1 MLSFVLLINKSIS
14 PSATLLLFYFATM
27 LTIRINKYLSE
38 NGYCSRREADRLI
51 ELGQVFINN
60 KRAKLGDKVSEND
73 DVRVHGRDKKKPPE
87 KIYIMLN
94 KPAGVIVTTDQ
105 SKKDN
110 VIDFI
115 NIQERVFPVGRL
127 DVKSE
132 GLLLLTNDGVL
143 ANRLMHPKY
152 EHEKEYVVLV
162 DRPLDMKDI
171 KRLQTGVD
179 LDDGITLPA
188 KVRKMDD
195 NRFAIILRE
204 GRNRQIR
211 RMCEALGYNVEA
223 LTRTRILTLRMPST
237 YPVGNWR
244 SLTESEIRE
253 LKKAIGK

>member
-1 MLSFVLLINKSIS
+1 MAL
-14 PSATLLLFYFATM
+14 
-27 LTIRINKYLSE
+27 IRINKYLSE

-73 DVRVHGRDKKKPPE
+73 DVRVHGRDKKSPPE

-94 KPAGVIVTTDQ
+94 KPAGIIVTTDRR
-105 SKKDN
+105 KKDN
-110 VIDFI
+110 VMDFI
-115 NIQERVFPVGRL
+115 GAQERVFPVGRL

-162 DRPLDMKDI
+162 DRPFEIKDV
-171 KRLQTGVD
+171 KRLQTGVE

-188 KVRKMDD
+188 KVRKMDAR
-195 NRFAIILRE
+195 RFAIILRE

-211 RMCEALGYNVEA
+211 RMCEALGYRVEA

-253 LKKAIGK
+253 LKNAVGMK

>member
-1 MLSFVLLINKSIS
+1 
-14 PSATLLLFYFATM
+14 
-27 LTIRINKYLSE
+27 
-38 NGYCSRREADRLI
+38 
-51 ELGQVFINN
+51 
-60 KRAKLGDKVSEND
+60 
-73 DVRVHGRDKKKPPE
+73 
-87 KIYIMLN
+87 MLN

-211 RMCEALGYNVEA
+211 RMCEALGYRVEA